1 MSVTTFEAHCYA
13 SQSSYSESVTVQLSS
28 SGQLQFFFQEQQV
41 IAFFDQLTVSP
52 RLGNTPR
59 FLDLPEG
66 LRLETEANDLIDRFI
81 NSYSKTTKPDQHLHR
96 MERSL
101 RWVLVLLVVVAFSA
115 FGLYQY
121 GIPLFSRLASPFVPD
136 SVREIASEQ
145 TLMQMDEFM
154 LGESELFSWEQNHY
168 RTLFA
173 DQLQSVVGHDIH
185 LQFRSSDAMG
195 ANAFALPDGTVV
207 FTDQLIELIDDD
219 EFLAIAA
226 HEAGHVDGDHGM
238 RSVISSTSLLLAI
251 TLITGD
257 SEAIS
262 ELLIT
267 APTLLMQMSYS
278 RDLEAEA
285 DDAAIVYMQQAG
297 IELEA
302 FATGMEKILHEHDMT
317 EDEND
322 WLTYFS
328 THPDP
333 HERIAKFRALQS
345 N

>member
-1 MSVTTFEAHCYA
+1 MTAHSFEAHCYA
-13 SQSSYSESVTVQLSS
+13 PQSSYSESLTVLLTNQ
-28 SGQLQFFFQEQQV
+28 GQLQFIFQDQQV
-41 IAFFDQLTVSP
+41 VEFFDNLTISA

-59 FLDLPEG
+59 LLDLPNG
-66 LRLETEANDLIDRFI
+66 LRLETDANELIDQFLKRQTGAEPTF
-81 NSYSKTTKPDQHLHR
+81 YLHR
-96 MERSL
+96 MEKSL
-101 RWVLVLLVVVAFSA
+101 RWVMVLLVVVAFSA

-121 GIPLFSRLASPFVPD
+121 GIPLFSRMASPFVPD
-136 SVREIASEQ
+136 TVRSIASQQ
-145 TLMQMDEFM
+145 TLMQMDEF
-154 LGESELFSWEQNHY
+154 LLDETTLFSWEQNHY
-168 RTLFA
+168 RQLFA
-173 DQLQSVVGHDIH
+173 ETLQPIVGQDID
-185 LQFRSSDAMG
+185 LQFRNSAAMG

-207 FTDQLIELIDDD
+207 FTDQLIELINDD

-262 ELLIT
+262 ELLVT

-285 DDAAIVYMQQAG
+285 DNAAIECMQMAG
-297 IELEA
+297 IDLEA

-317 EDEND
+317 EDNND

-333 HERIAKFRALQS
+333 HERIAKFRALQ
-345 N
+345 NE